1 VTDTQQSLKVN
12 KPRCP
17 YCHDDIVGGAENY
30 ACHECLTWHH
40 TGCWN
45 EHGGCVSCGNTWMKD
60 PISGVERGTSRRT
73 PASYVDP
80 HTMSLVDELYL
91 LLGDSKPTAGESEEM
106 SEIRKLA
113 GLDGGPS
120 FSELH
125 RRLDEIRDAGRRDS
139 LESRALRE
147 RDMVVIKMLFVGV
160 GTLITILS
168 GLLIKVIF

>member
-1 VTDTQQSLKVN
+1 
-12 KPRCP
+12 
-17 YCHDDIVGGAENY
+17 
-30 ACHECLTWHH
+30 
-40 TGCWN
+40 
-45 EHGGCVSCGNTWMKD
+45 
-60 PISGVERGTSRRT
+60 
-73 PASYVDP
+73 
-80 HTMSLVDELYL
+80 MSLVDELYL